1 MGNQGRKPPW
11 ALFAAE
17 VRNIREDLKKSKM
30 ESMMNGTCEPD
41 PLEDVF
47 LDDPAAA
54 KEPEPSFR
62 RSTNR

>member
-1 MGNQGRKPPW
+1 
-11 ALFAAE
+11 
-17 VRNIREDLKKSKM
+17 M

-47 LDDPAAA
+47 LDDPAAV
-54 KEPEPSFR
+54 KEQEPSFR